1 MVLDDVRPNP
11 GLTSVFVQAVEDET
25 GFADNWIL
33 GAGAICADPPPGL
46 ERVTA
51 TSPFNSA
58 NKSVTA
64 SCPAGKQ
71 ALSAQGEIN
80 AGSGQVVMDDMRP
93 NPGLTGV
100 TVQGVEDETGQAG
113 GWSIVA
119 HAICANTVPGLER
132 MVVTSAL
139 NSVDKSVAPAC
150 PQYKQLVGAGY
161 DTNAGNGQVSVN
173 SVFSPLDLENVNI
186 GAFEDENGQAGPWS
200 LTGYAV
206 CAPTSQRVSVTS
218 PLDSES
224 KTECMFCTLGSGAA
238 RRRLRHQ
245 RRER

>member
-1 MVLDDVRPNP
+1 MRWRATMTVGLALSLVGALAPTAGARITSLGLGGNTTGFDSTSPKSVSGFCGGARRLLAGTGQTGFPFGQVVLDDVRPNP
-11 GLTSVFVQAVEDET
+11 GLTSVFVQAVEDEN
-25 GFADNWIL
+25 GFADDWIL
-33 GAGAICADPPPGL
+33 AADAICADPPPGL

-80 AGSGQVVMDDMRP
+80 AGSGQVVMDDVRP

-119 HAICANTVPGLER
+119 HAICANPVPGS
-132 MVVTSAL
+132 SA
-139 NSVDKSVAPAC
+139 S
-150 PQYKQLVGAGY
+150 
-161 DTNAGNGQVSVN
+161 
-173 SVFSPLDLENVNI
+173 
-186 GAFEDENGQAGPWS
+186 WS
-200 LTGYAV
+200 
-206 CAPTSQRVSVTS
+206 R
-218 PLDSES
+218 
-224 KTECMFCTLGSGAA
+224 A
-238 RRRLRHQ
+238 R
-245 RRER
+245 